1 MKIGAST
8 ERMTDEAGIA
18 VEDRPRST
26 NHCGSVV
33 EVRVPASAGN
43 LGAGFDCFGLALQ
56 LYLTVRVT
64 VDPQSMQPFRM
75 RSRGAG
81 YGTTLSPTADNL
93 IFHALSFA
101 AQKQG
106 LTVPPISIDVE
117 NEIPLGSGL
126 GSSAAAI
133 IAGIALCAALCD
145 RDISDDLVLR
155 YATEL
160 EGHSDNVAASLLG
173 GLVVTCRGQDGSVIA
188 VRKYWPSDIRVIVV
202 SPHATLE
209 TAQARAVL
217 APLVSHA
224 DAVHNLQRAA
234 LFTAALEAHRY
245 DLLWE
250 ATRDRLH
257 QERRESL
264 VPGLADALATP
275 RRPGLLGLALSGAG
289 PSVLALARDHFDEL
303 GMAIAEGFQKQG
315 LDSTVRLLDVD
326 DLGRQVKRLRW

>member
-1 MKIGAST
+1 
-8 ERMTDEAGIA
+8 MTDEAGIA

-26 NHCGSVV
+26 NPCGSAV

-64 VDPQSMQPFRM
+64 VDPQSLQLCRM
-75 RSRGAG
+75 RSRGEG

-93 IFHALSFA
+93 IFRAMSFA
-101 AQKQG
+101 AEKEG
-106 LTVPPISIDVE
+106 LALPPIFIDAD
-117 NEIPLGSGL
+117 NEIPLSSGL

-133 IAGIALCAALCD
+133 IAGISLSAALCD
-145 RDISDDLVLR
+145 REISNDLVLR
-155 YATEL
+155 HATEL

-173 GLVVTCRGQDGSVIA
+173 GLVVTCTGQDGSVIA
-188 VRKYWPSDIRVIVV
+188 VRKYWPSDIKVIVV

-209 TAQARAVL
+209 TARARAAL
-217 APLVSHA
+217 SPLVSHA
-224 DAVHNLQRAA
+224 DAVHNVQRAA
-234 LFTAALEAHRY
+234 LFTAALGEHRY

-257 QERRESL
+257 QERRQSL
-264 VPGLADALATP
+264 VPGLAEALATP

-289 PSVLALARDHFDEL
+289 PSVLALAQDHFDEL
-303 GMAIAEGFQKQG
+303 GMTIAECFHKHGI
-315 LDSTVRLLDVD
+315 DSTVRVLDVD
-326 DLGRQVKRLRW
+326 DLGRQVKRL

>member
-1 MKIGAST
+1 MKIGASA

-18 VEDRPRST
+18 VDDTPRST

-75 RSRGAG
+75 SSRGAG

-160 EGHSDNVAASLLG
+160 EGHSDNVAAI
-173 GLVVTCRGQDGSVIA
+173 IA
-188 VRKYWPSDIRVIVV
+188 V

-209 TAQARAVL
+209 TARARAVL

-303 GMAIAEGFQKQG
+303 GMAIAECFHKHG

>member
-1 MKIGAST
+1 
-8 ERMTDEAGIA
+8 MTDEAGIA

-26 NHCGSVV
+26 DLSGAAV

-64 VDPQSMQPFRM
+64 IEPQSLQPCRM
-75 RSRGAG
+75 RSRGEG
-81 YGTTLSPTADNL
+81 YGTALSPTADNL
-93 IFHALSFA
+93 ILRAMALA
-101 AQKQG
+101 AEKQG
-106 LTVPPISIDVE
+106 LTLPPICIDAE

-133 IAGIALCAALCD
+133 IAGISLSAALCD
-145 RDISDDLVLR
+145 REISNDLVLR
-155 YATEL
+155 HATEL

-173 GLVVTCRGQDGSVIA
+173 GFVVACTGDDGSVIA
-188 VRKYWPSDIRVIVV
+188 VKKYWPRDIKVIVV

-209 TAQARAVL
+209 TVRARAAL
-217 APLVSHA
+217 SPLVSHA
-224 DAVHNLQRAA
+224 DAVHNVQRAA
-234 LFTAALEAHRY
+234 LFTAALEEHRY

-289 PSVLALARDHFDEL
+289 PSILALAQDHFDEL
-303 GMAIAEGFQKQG
+303 GMVIAQCFHKHGIET
-315 LDSTVRLLDVD
+315 TVRLLDVD
-326 DLGRQVKRLRW
+326 DSGRQIKRV

>member
-1 MKIGAST
+1 
-8 ERMTDEAGIA
+8 MTDKAGIA
-18 VEDRPRST
+18 VEDGTRPT
-26 NHCGSVV
+26 NLCGSAV

-64 VDPQSMQPFRM
+64 VDPQSLQPYRM
-75 RSRGAG
+75 RSRGEG

-93 IFHALSFA
+93 IFRAMSFA
-101 AQKQG
+101 AEKQG
-106 LTVPPISIDVE
+106 LILPPISIDAA
-117 NEIPLGSGL
+117 NAIPLSSGL

-133 IAGIALCAALCD
+133 IAGITLGAAICD
-145 RDISDDLVLR
+145 RELSNDLVLQ

-160 EGHSDNVAASLLG
+160 EGHADNVAASLLG
-173 GLVVTCRGQDGSVIA
+173 GLVVACTGRDGSVIA
-188 VRKYWPSDIRVIVV
+188 VKKYWPRDIKVIVV

-209 TAQARAVL
+209 TARARGAL
-217 APLVSHA
+217 SPFVSHA

-234 LFTAALEAHRY
+234 LFTAALEERRY

-275 RRPGLLGLALSGAG
+275 RLPGLLGLALSGAG
-289 PSVLALARDHFDEL
+289 PSVLALARDNFDEL
-303 GMAIAEGFQKQG
+303 GMAIAECFHKHGI
-315 LDSTVRLLDVD
+315 DSTVRLLDVD
-326 DLGRQVKRLRW
+326 DLGRQIKRL

>member
-1 MKIGAST
+1 
-8 ERMTDEAGIA
+8 MTDEGAIA

-26 NHCGSVV
+26 NLRGSAV
-33 EVRVPASAGN
+33 EVRVPASAAN

-64 VDPQSMQPFRM
+64 VAPESFQPCRM
-75 RSRGAG
+75 RGLGEG
-81 YGTTLSPTADNL
+81 YGTTPPLTADNL
-93 IFHALSFA
+93 IFRAMNFA
-101 AQKQG
+101 AEKQG
-106 LTVPPISIDVE
+106 LTLPPISIEAE

-133 IAGIALCAALCD
+133 IAGLTAGVALCE
-145 RDISDDLVLR
+145 REISNELILR

-173 GLVVTCRGQDGSVIA
+173 GLVVTCTVDDGSVIA
-188 VRKYWPSDIRVIVV
+188 VKKYWPRDIKVIVV
-202 SPHATLE
+202 SPHTTLE
-209 TAQARAVL
+209 TARARGAL
-217 APLVSHA
+217 SPLVSHA

-234 LFTAALEAHRY
+234 LFTAALEERRY

-257 QERRESL
+257 QERRQTL
-264 VPGLADALATP
+264 VPGLEEALATS

-289 PSVLALARDHFDEL
+289 PSVLALAQDHFDEV
-303 GMAIAEGFQKQG
+303 GMVIAECFHRQG
-315 LDSTVRLLDVD
+315 IETTVRLLEVD
-326 DLGRQVKRLRW
+326 DLGRQIKRL

>member
-1 MKIGAST
+1 MGAST

-26 NHCGSVV
+26 NLSGAAI

-64 VDPQSMQPFRM
+64 VDSQSLQPCRM
-75 RSRGAG
+75 RSRGEG

-93 IFHALSFA
+93 IFRAITFA
-101 AQKQG
+101 AEKQG
-106 LTVPPISIDVE
+106 LTLPPICIDAE

-133 IAGIALCAALCD
+133 IAGITLGAALCY
-145 RDISDDLVLR
+145 RELSNDLVLQ

-160 EGHSDNVAASLLG
+160 EGHTDNVAASLLG
-173 GLVVTCRGQDGSVIA
+173 GLVVSCTGQDESVIA
-188 VRKYWPSDIRVIVV
+188 VRRYWPSDIKVIVV

-209 TAQARAVL
+209 TARARAAL
-217 APLVSHA
+217 SPLVSHA

-234 LFTAALEAHRY
+234 LFTAALEEHRY

-257 QERRESL
+257 QERRQSL
-264 VPGLADALATP
+264 VPGLAEALATP
-275 RRPGLLGLALSGAG
+275 RRPGLLGLVLSGAG
-289 PSVLALARDHFDEL
+289 PSILALAQDHFDEI
-303 GMAIAEGFQKQG
+303 GMAIAECFHTQG
-315 LDSTVRLLDVD
+315 IDSTVRLLDVD
-326 DLGRQVKRLRW
+326 DSGRQVKRL

>member
-1 MKIGAST
+1 
-8 ERMTDEAGIA
+8 MTDETGIA
-18 VEDRPRST
+18 VEDRPLST
-26 NHCGSVV
+26 NLCGSAV

-64 VDPQSMQPFRM
+64 VDSESLQPCRM
-75 RSRGAG
+75 RSRGEG
-81 YGTTLSPTADNL
+81 YGTNLSPTADNL
-93 IFHALSFA
+93 IFRAMSFA
-101 AQKQG
+101 AEKQG
-106 LTVPPISIDVE
+106 LTLPPISIEAE

-133 IAGIALCAALCD
+133 IAGITLCAALCD
-145 RDISDDLVLR
+145 HEISSDLVLR

-160 EGHSDNVAASLLG
+160 EGHSDNVAASLFG
-173 GLVVTCRGQDGSVIA
+173 GWVITCTGQDGSVIA
-188 VRKYWPSDIRVIVV
+188 VKKYWPRDIKVIVV

-209 TAQARAVL
+209 TARARAAL
-217 APLVSHA
+217 LPLVSHA
-224 DAVHNLQRAA
+224 DAVHNVQRAA
-234 LFTAALEAHRY
+234 LFTAAFEEHRY

-257 QERRESL
+257 QERRQGL

-275 RRPGLLGLALSGAG
+275 RLPGLLGLALSGAG

-303 GMAIAEGFQKQG
+303 GMAIAECFQKREIET
-315 LDSTVRLLDVD
+315 TVRLLDVD
-326 DLGRQVKRLRW
+326 ESGRQIKRL

>member
-1 MKIGAST
+1 M
-8 ERMTDEAGIA
+8 MDEAGIA
-18 VEDRPRST
+18 VEDKPRST
-26 NHCGSVV
+26 NLCGSAV
-33 EVRVPASAGN
+33 ELRVPASTGN

-64 VDPQSMQPFRM
+64 VDLQSLQPCRM
-75 RSRGAG
+75 RSRGEG
-81 YGTTLSPTADNL
+81 YGTTLSPTATNL
-93 IFHALSFA
+93 IFRAMSFA
-101 AQKQG
+101 AEKQG
-106 LTVPPISIDVE
+106 LTVPPIAIDAE
-117 NEIPLGSGL
+117 NQIPLSSGL

-133 IAGIALCAALCD
+133 IAGITLCGALCD
-145 RDISDDLVLR
+145 RELSNDLVLR

-173 GLVVTCRGQDGSVIA
+173 GLVVTCTGQDGSVIA
-188 VRKYWPSDIRVIVV
+188 VRKYWPSDIKVIVV

-209 TAQARAVL
+209 TARARAAL
-217 APLVSHA
+217 SPLVSHA
-224 DAVHNLQRAA
+224 DAVHNVQRAA
-234 LFTAALEAHRY
+234 LFTAALEEHRY

-264 VPGLADALATP
+264 VPGLADALATT

-303 GMAIAEGFQKQG
+303 GMAIAECFHKHGIET
-315 LDSTVRLLDVD
+315 TVRVLEVD
-326 DLGRQVKRLRW
+326 DSGRQIKRL